1 MWDLRKNEVLRQA
14 QWATEKKDLTT
25 IYSLTL
31 MKPNKDI
38 ILACGAHRNCAKII
52 SVATGAVLYD
62 LNESSL
68 MLEKYPLITV
78 DSSPRGRFAIVG
90 SVDGHIYAK
99 NILVAIDKMV
109 DSDEDD

>member
-38 ILACGAHRNCAKII
+38 ILACGATPTIPNLLFSA
-52 SVATGAVLYD
+52 
-62 LNESSL
+62 
-68 MLEKYPLITV
+68 
-78 DSSPRGRFAIVG
+78 
-90 SVDGHIYAK
+90 
-99 NILVAIDKMV
+99 AIDPAQ
-109 DSDEDD
+109 